1 MLELRERAAAPAPD
15 RPRFTIR
22 SHSSGSQ
29 RSSEAGAWS
38 VVSLATGRTGTATA
52 CSWRLSG
59 PGPDSRV
66 GSCLAVSAVLLLRR
80 CYSAACTT
88 STKMGMLGKRNA
100 LTGLAA
106 VGSAVALA
114 ACGSSQKPSSPTA
127 SGTPSKAL
135 ALANCMRAHGVPNFP
150 DPTDG
155 GGGVNLAGTGINP
168 QSPAFKSARQ
178 VCAKLAP
185 AAGPGGARATESQF
199 LAALSFAKC
208 MRAHDFP
215 DFPDPTRSDSP
226 PGPILIIGPGL
237 FFRVSPSFDPNTP
250 AVVDSV
256 AACGGH

>member
-1 MLELRERAAAPAPD
+1 MLEQRERAPASAPD
-15 RPRFTIR
+15 RPRLHHLESFFWIAAIVR
-22 SHSSGSQ
+22 SG
-29 RSSEAGAWS
+29 R
-38 VVSLATGRTGTATA
+38 VVSRVAGYRSDRQSNGLLLATART
-52 CSWRLSG
+52 SV
-59 PGPDSRV
+59 DSRV
-66 GSCLAVSAVLLLRR
+66 GSCLAVGAVLLLRR

-88 STKMGMLGKRNA
+88 STKMGMLGKRNVV
-100 LTGLAA
+100 TSLAA
-106 VGSAVALA
+106 VGFAVALA

-127 SGTPSKAL
+127 SGTFSKPL

-185 AAGPGGARATESQF
+185 TASPGGVRATDSQF
-199 LAALSFAKC
+199 LAALRFAEC
-208 MRAHDFP
+208 MRAHGSP

-226 PGPILIIGPGL
+226 PGPILIVGPGL

-250 AVVDSV
+250 AVVHSV